1 MNESDKQALKI
12 IEKMHTAK
20 SLIEGF
26 EDVAD
31 DVVVSDWTK
40 GEEVHGKTAL
50 MEKIIGPSDTA
61 FKDEK
66 FDINHMFAS
75 NGMVVLDAVYS
86 ARFVSDYKGI
96 PAHGRRVSWKMRDMF
111 LVNNKK
117 IIRMW
122 YASDTLEMLTSLGAV
137 DYTLQD

>member
-1 MNESDKQALKI
+1 MNESDNQALKI
-12 IEKMHTAK
+12 IERMHTAK
-20 SLIEGF
+20 TLKQGF

-40 GEEVHGKTAL
+40 REEVHGKTAV

-66 FDINHMFAS
+66 FDINHIFAS

-86 ARFVSDYKGI
+86 ANFVSDYKGI

-111 LVNNKK
+111 LVKNNR
-117 IIRMW
+117 ITRMW
-122 YASDTLEMLTSLGAV
+122 YASDTLEMLTSLGAM
-137 DYTLQD
+137 DYTLPD

>member
-1 MNESDKQALKI
+1 MNESDRQALKI

-20 SLIEGF
+20 TLIEGF

-40 GEEVHGKTAL
+40 GEEVLGKTAL
-50 MEKIIGPSDTA
+50 MEKIIGPSDNA

-66 FDINHMFAS
+66 FEINHMFAS

-86 ARFVSDYKGI
+86 ANFVSDYKGI

-111 LVNNKK
+111 LVKNKR

-122 YASDTLEMLTSLGAV
+122 YASDTLEMLTSLGAI
-137 DYTLQD
+137 DYTLPA